1 MKVGELD
8 PPPAERIQFDGWQQ
22 RIAAPPAAGCYVI
35 AAFNDDILYIGQ
47 SVKIGERMKSHLED
61 SRKRRPAAGGV
72 AYWLCY
78 HVCED
83 KAKLNALERGWVI
96 QHMAREGGAMP
107 PFNKVMP
114 PA

>member
-8 PPPAERIQFDGWQQ
+8 PRPMERIQFDEWQQ
-22 RIAAPPAAGCYVI
+22 RIAAPPEAGCYVI
-35 AAFNDDILYIGQ
+35 ATFHDDILYIGQ
-47 SVKIGERMKSHLED
+47 SVRIGDRMKSHLED
-61 SRKRRPAAGGV
+61 NRKRRRMAGGV

-78 HVCED
+78 FVCESAD
-83 KAKLNALERGWVI
+83 ELNELERGWVI
-96 QHMAREGGAMP
+96 QHMAREGGKMP